1 MPAFV
6 TLHQLSHSTPDNQPL
21 FSGLDLSFGNERTG
35 LIGRNGT
42 GKSTLLRIVAGQLQP
57 AAGSVSVQGTLGM
70 LEQSVQVAPDATV
83 ADRLGVADALAR
95 LDRLERGVG
104 DMDDAAEADWTLP
117 GRIETALAD
126 VGLPA
131 YAPDRPLSTLS
142 GGQRT
147 RLALARLILAKP
159 DIILLDEPTN
169 NLDTDGRQAVVDLL
183 HRWRGAAI
191 VVSHDRALLR
201 EMDAIVELTTLGAT
215 TYGGN
220 WDHYAERKAL
230 ELASAEH
237 ELNTAERK
245 VAEIDRKIQAVA
257 EKKAR
262 KDGAGK
268 RKAARGDIP
277 KIMLGGM
284 KENSENTSGGNAR
297 LANRLRTDAAEA
309 ASQARAKVEILA
321 PLSVTLTSTG
331 LPAGRTVLQADGL
344 TGGPGGVPP
353 VIRNFSLNM
362 TGPERVAITGPNG
375 SGKTTLLRL
384 LTGALPATSGSARI
398 LVPHAMLDQTVGLL
412 DPNLSIRDNF
422 RALNPDADERT
433 CRAALA
439 RFMFRADA
447 ALQQAG
453 TLSGGEML
461 RAGLACTIGG
471 NHPPQLLILDEPTN
485 HLDIHAIEQV
495 EAGLRDYDGA
505 LLVVSHDTD
514 FLEAIGIV
522 REIRLAGPEAA
533 TRMNGV

>member
-1 MPAFV
+1 MPASV
-6 TLHQLSHSTPDNQPL
+6 SLHQLSYSTSDNQLL
-21 FSGLDLSFGNERTG
+21 FSGLDLSFGTERTG

-42 GKSTLLRIVAGQLQP
+42 GKSTMLRIIAGNLQP
-57 AAGSVSVQGTLGM
+57 ATGSVTVQGSIGM
-70 LEQSVQVAPDATV
+70 LDQSVQVAPDDTV
-83 ADRLGVADALAR
+83 ADHLGVAAALAQ
-95 LDRLERGVG
+95 LDRLEHGLGTVE
-104 DMDDAAEADWTLP
+104 DAGEADWTLP

-131 YAPDRPLSTLS
+131 YAPDRMLTTLS

-147 RLALARLILAKP
+147 RLALARLILSQP

-169 NLDTDGRQAVVDLL
+169 NLDADGRQAVVGLL
-183 HRWRGAAI
+183 QRWRGAAI
-191 VVSHDRALLR
+191 VVSHDRTLLR

-215 TYGGN
+215 SYGGN

-230 ELASAEH
+230 ELAAAEH
-237 ELNTAERK
+237 ELGTAERR

-277 KIMLGGM
+277 KILLGGM

-297 LANRLRTDAAEA
+297 LANRLRGDAAEA
-309 ASQARAKVEILA
+309 ASEARAKVEVLT
-321 PLSVTLTSTG
+321 PLSVTLTPTG
-331 LPAGRTVLQADGL
+331 LPAGRTVLQADAL
-344 TGGPGGVPP
+344 TGGPEGMPP
-353 VIRNFSLNM
+353 IIRDLSL
-362 TGPERVAITGPNG
+362 TLIGPERVAITGPNG

-384 LTGALPATSGSARI
+384 LTSALPASAGVARI
-398 LVPHAMLDQTVGLL
+398 LVPHAMLDQTVSLL
-412 DPNLSIRDNF
+412 DPALSIRDNF
-422 RALNPDADERT
+422 RTLNPDADENT
-433 CRAALA
+433 CRSALA

-447 ALQQAG
+447 ALQLAG

-495 EAGLRDYDGA
+495 EAGLRGYDGA
-505 LLVVSHDTD
+505 LLVISHDAD
-514 FLEAIGIV
+514 FLGAIGI
-522 REIRLAGPEAA
+522 
-533 TRMNGV
+533 TRRITLPMNGV

>member
-1 MPAFV
+1 MPASV
-6 TLHQLSHSTPDNQPL
+6 SLHQLSYSTPDNQPL
-21 FSGLDLSFGNERTG
+21 FAGLDLSFGTGQTG

-42 GKSTLLRIVAGQLQP
+42 GKSSLLRIITGHLRP
-57 AAGSVSVQGTLGM
+57 ATGSVTVQGSIGM
-70 LEQSVQVAPDATV
+70 LDQSVQVAPEDTV
-83 ADRLGVADALAR
+83 ADHLGVADELAR
-95 LDRLERGVG
+95 LDRLEQGEG
-104 DMDDAAEADWTLP
+104 SIEDAGEADWTLP

-131 YAPDRPLSTLS
+131 YAPDRLLSTLS

-147 RLALARLILAKP
+147 RLAVARLVLAAP

-169 NLDTDGRQAVVDLL
+169 NLDADGRRAVVDLL
-183 HRWRGAAI
+183 HGWRGAAI

-201 EMDAIVELTTLGAT
+201 EMDAIVELTTLGAR

-230 ELASAEH
+230 ELAAAEH
-237 ELNTAERK
+237 ELSTAERR

-284 KENSENTSGGNAR
+284 KENAENTSGESAR
-297 LANRLRTDAAEA
+297 LANRMRSDAAEA
-309 ASQARAKVEILA
+309 AGEARSKVEILT
-321 PLSVTLTSTG
+321 PLTVTLTPTG

-344 TGGPGGVPP
+344 NGGPAGMPP
-353 VIRNFSLNM
+353 IIRNLSLTL
-362 TGPERVAITGPNG
+362 TGPERIAVTGANG
-375 SGKTTLLRL
+375 SGKTTLLQL
-384 LTGALPATSGSARI
+384 LTGALPASSGVARI
-398 LVPHAMLDQTVGLL
+398 LVPYAMLDQTVSLL
-412 DPNLSIRDNF
+412 DPRLSIRDNF
-422 RALNPDADERT
+422 RALNHDADENI

-447 ALQQAG
+447 ALQLVG

-505 LLVVSHDTD
+505 LLVVSHDAD
-514 FLEAIGIV
+514 FLDAIGITGT
-522 REIRLAGPEAA
+522 IALP
-533 TRMNGV
+533 MNGV